1 MLNLFYDRIGDYENK
16 SYCNRIP
23 NGIPK
28 NFVEFYWPNFDVP
41 KFRAHTTFEP
51 AVYPS
56 DLYRDDNTDFANIWL
71 IDDIEEKFKDTNGCL
86 GIYPIELFGAPD
98 RAVGMDKSWN
108 SKFKTTFDYISQKA
122 LTYIKD
128 GKLKLY
134 FGLLQEAFYQ
144 DETFKYLDYYLSKY
158 DISDVVVCV
167 NDFSLQR
174 RYTDW
179 CKNNNKKIRFK
190 VIVYCH
196 SLFEKAGENYS
207 VDQNDWHGV
216 LDISREY
223 EKHTSSVMKLD
234 EFYSTKDE
242 LRNSNFLCLNRRMRP
257 HRLSTLCILSEN
269 NLIENNDVSFTFK
282 LDPVSFYIEEFFIN
296 NHRKRQL
303 KPEFDKLR
311 EMKTKI
317 VDYPIAMEARDGIN
331 HGYGW
336 ENHKPYLNNYF
347 SIVTETLYFQGG
359 GYCSEKIW
367 KPFAYF
373 HPIILVGSPGS
384 LKYVR
389 EFGFK
394 TFHPFIDETYDE
406 CLDGRERFSLI
417 EKEIVKINS
426 MTKEELHKWYWEM
439 EDILVHNYKLFMEY
453 GKNNRDIRGGFLYL
467 LEQEINNQDLVGY
480 TYLPKLK

>member
-1 MLNLFYDRIGDYENK
+1 MLFDTHLHLIYPDILRYPWLDKVDLLNKPSRYEDYHIK
-16 SYCNRIP
+16 ASR
-23 NGIPK
+23 
-28 NFVEFYWPNFDVP
+28 
-41 KFRAHTTFEP
+41 
-51 AVYPS
+51 
-56 DLYRDDNTDFANIWL
+56 
-71 IDDIEEKFKDTNGCL
+71 L
-86 GIYPIELFGAPD
+86 GISACLHME
-98 RAVGMDKSWN
+98 V
-108 SKFKTTFDYISQKA
+108 
-122 LTYIKD
+122 
-128 GKLKLY
+128 
-134 FGLLQEAFYQ
+134 
-144 DETFKYLDYYLSKY
+144 
-158 DISDVVVCV
+158 DV
-167 NDFSLQR
+167 
-174 RYTDW
+174 
-179 CKNNNKKIRFK
+179 
-190 VIVYCH
+190 
-196 SLFEKAGENYS
+196 GEN
-207 VDQNDWHGV
+207 Q
-216 LDISREY
+216 IKE
-223 EKHTSSVMKLD
+223 E
-234 EFYSTKDE
+234 TK
-242 LRNSNFLCLNRRMRP
+242 MI
-257 HRLSTLCILSEN
+257 H

-317 VDYPIAMEARDGIN
+317 VDYPIAIEARDGIN

-426 MTKEELHKWYWEM
+426 MTKEELHKWYWDM

-480 TYLPKLK
+480 TYLPNLK